1 MSLHRFRV
9 GWVSM
14 ILLVALA
21 TGAWLVAGLANK
33 ALAYQLFKLPS
44 MPALVKS
51 RSSPTPDPSSNQI
64 IAQRNLF
71 GSAMAGALQSSVMVG
86 TNEFVDARPS
96 ELQVLLVGTVVAEKP
111 EWSLAL
117 ISDLVSSETAVYRLE
132 DLVSG
137 QDRLVAIAGDRVW
150 LLRAGV
156 LEVLVLGGSLGGLE
170 ATRSASK
177 ASDVKSQLGLRE
189 LGPRHFMVERESLDA
204 ILAKPAGILSDLRV
218 VPSRVAGQSGYKLFA
233 IRPGSIFSSM
243 GLMNGDVL
251 SKVNGHGLGDP
262 AVLLELYQKLKS
274 SREVE
279 VELSRRGR
287 SERLRF
293 SIR

>member
-1 MSLHRFRV
+1 MSLHRLRV
-9 GWVSM
+9 GLVSM

-33 ALAYQLFKLPS
+33 ALAYQLFKLPN
-44 MPALVKS
+44 MPPLAKS
-51 RSSPTPDPSSNQI
+51 RSSPMPDPSSNQI

-71 GSAMAGALQSSVMVG
+71 GSAMAGALRSPVMVC
-86 TNEFVDARPS
+86 TNEFADARPS

-117 ISDLVSSETAVYRLE
+117 ISDLHSRETAVYRLE
-132 DLVSG
+132 ELVSG

-150 LLRAGV
+150 LLRKGV
-156 LEVLVLGGSLGGLE
+156 LEVLALGGSIGGLE
-170 ATRSASK
+170 PNRTASK
-177 ASDVKSQLGLRE
+177 ASSGKSKLALRE
-189 LGPRHFMVERESLDA
+189 LGPGHFMVERESLDV
-204 ILAKPAGILSDLRV
+204 ILAKPGGILSDLRV
-218 VPSRVAGQSGYKLFA
+218 VPSKVAGQAGYKLFA
-233 IRPGSIFSSM
+233 IRPGSVFASM

-251 SKVNGHGLGDP
+251 SKINGHGLGDP

-287 SERLRF
+287 LERLRF